1 MKRAQHL
8 LGSFR
13 IYRFCDTMDL
23 SIRRESQTVEI
34 MLERA
39 LPDKKD
45 ALFRLLQY
53 SLFEESLTDLNDMN
67 DDALFDYP
75 WFDAY
80 FVEPEREAYFIR
92 ERGTSKLLGFAMV
105 RRHEDGRHSIAE
117 FLVNPNYRRCG
128 VGTQAAK
135 KCFALHDGRWEVKPV
150 YGSERARLFWQKVIE
165 QSAEKATF
173 ENGTFIFEM
182 K

>member
-1 MKRAQHL
+1 M
-8 LGSFR
+8 
-13 IYRFCDTMDL
+13 
-23 SIRRESQTVEI
+23 EI
-34 MLERA
+34 TLDQVQPE
-39 LPDKKD
+39 KKE

-53 SLFEESLTDLNDMN
+53 SLFEESLTDHNEMN
-67 DDALFDYP
+67 EDALFDYP

-92 ERGTSKLLGFAMV
+92 EQETKKLLGFAMV
-105 RRHEDGRHSIAE
+105 RRHEDGRHSITE

-135 KCFALHDGRWEVKPV
+135 RCFALHDGLWEVKPV

-165 QSAEKATF
+165 QSAEKTTF
-173 ENGTFIFEM
+173 EDGVFVFEM
-182 K
+182 NQGRKAHDERD